1 MDRSHRRCEALARS
15 AFISRREGRYIFAI
29 RTPACL
35 KSIYRSGSIR
45 LALGTANYQM
55 ASTRAALIASWFLR
69 IRTMDAD
76 PRKAMVELWPRL
88 QALAREPV
96 RNETDYIERRA
107 FQGIAFDV
115 QFLVRHSGA
124 KPDEIVAGWD
134 EHFVMLIRENSRA
147 GHIIEKNNS
156 LAGRVE
162 RRREELFAQ
171 GAEVVVSPMG
181 ANTSPTVISSAV
193 VAAAVSAAMPPE
205 GNRSRLS
212 EVLKKFLDW
221 REGEDGDRR
230 AANDV
235 APIIQFAIDLWKD
248 PCIGDIGPDQLVL
261 LKKAMPE
268 IPTPSGFL
276 VDVRSLYQR
285 WSIAKTNDYV
295 VETDGK
301 KIKLVRVSASTLR
314 KRYRSGLNA
323 FWAFLIK
330 NLYVLGP
337 APDFSSSSKQNP
349 PAVERDAF
357 EPEELLKFLG
367 APLFTGCAGISRVW
381 NVGEYFC
388 QTYFYWAVLIQ
399 LLCGLR
405 PGEISQ
411 LRCADIATLYGE
423 WHFRFAKRSLAES
436 DDDDSVDDADT
447 DPGGNDAKTKNA
459 FRWVPVHPLLD
470 QLGILARRDAIASDY
485 IRRKYLEAGG
495 QDRLTKQRC
504 EAIAEEALQQW
515 LFPEW
520 KVYILP
526 SGQVRWSQAVSK
538 AWQYVKVKLKMQ
550 RKGLA
555 LYSARHTFKGFIDDL
570 TNLSERSRRIVMG
583 HSTAINT
590 AGGYGPKTITEEQAE
605 VILGLSNSTIKQM
618 AELLL
623 EAHDKAQRG
632 QLKIIDAWRNDERS
646 NDEKLQAA
654 LAKRAEEYR

>member
-1 MDRSHRRCEALARS
+1 
-15 AFISRREGRYIFAI
+15 
-29 RTPACL
+29 
-35 KSIYRSGSIR
+35 
-45 LALGTANYQM
+45 
-55 ASTRAALIASWFLR
+55 
-69 IRTMDAD
+69 
-76 PRKAMVELWPRL
+76 
-88 QALAREPV
+88 
-96 RNETDYIERRA
+96 
-107 FQGIAFDV
+107 
-115 QFLVRHSGA
+115 
-124 KPDEIVAGWD
+124 
-134 EHFVMLIRENSRA
+134 MLIRENSRA

-171 GAEVVVSPMG
+171 GAELVVSPMG
-181 ANTSPTVISSAV
+181 ANTSPTVINSAV
-193 VAAAVSAAMPPE
+193 VAAAVSAALPPD
-205 GNRSRLS
+205 GNRSQLS
-212 EVLKKFLDW
+212 EVLQKFLDW

-235 APIIQFAIDLWKD
+235 APIIQFAIELWKD

-268 IPTPSGFL
+268 IPTPAGFL

-285 WSIAKTNDYV
+285 WTIAKANDYV

-323 FWAFLIK
+323 FWAFLIE
-330 NLYVLGP
+330 NLYVPGP
-337 APDFSSSSKQNP
+337 APDFSSTSKPNP
-349 PAVERDAF
+349 PPIERDAF
-357 EPEELLKFLG
+357 EEEELLKFLST
-367 APLFTGCAGISRVW
+367 PLFTGCASISRVW
-381 NVGEYFC
+381 NVGECFC

-411 LRCADIATLYGE
+411 LRCADIAALYGE
-423 WHFRFAKRSLAES
+423 PHFRFAKRSLAEG
-436 DDDDSVDDADT
+436 DDEDREDERDT
-447 DPGGNDAKTKNA
+447 EPGGNDAKTKNA
-459 FRWVPVHPLLD
+459 FRWVPIHPLLD
-470 QLGILARRDAIASDY
+470 SLGIIARRDAIVADY
-485 IRRKYLEAGG
+485 ITRKFSEAGG
-495 QDRLTKQRC
+495 EKNHSKAQRSVVED
-504 EAIAEEALQQW
+504 EAQQQW

-520 KVYILP
+520 RVYVLP

-538 AWQYVKVKLKMQ
+538 AWQYVKVKFKMQ

-570 TNLSERSRRIVMG
+570 ANLSERSRRIVMG

-605 VILGLSNSTIKQM
+605 VILGLSNSTIKRM
-618 AELLL
+618 ADLLL
-623 EAHDKAQRG
+623 EAKDKAQRG
-632 QLKIIDAWRNDERS
+632 QLKIIDAWRNEERS
-646 NDEKLQAA
+646 NDEKFQAA

>member
-1 MDRSHRRCEALARS
+1 
-15 AFISRREGRYIFAI
+15 
-29 RTPACL
+29 
-35 KSIYRSGSIR
+35 
-45 LALGTANYQM
+45 
-55 ASTRAALIASWFLR
+55 
-69 IRTMDAD
+69 MDAD
-76 PRKAMVELWPRL
+76 PRKAMLELWPRL
-88 QALAREPV
+88 QALACEPV
-96 RNETDYIERRA
+96 RNEDDYIERRA

-171 GAEVVVSPMG
+171 GAEVVVFPVG
-181 ANTSPTVISSAV
+181 ANTSPTFINSAV
-193 VAAAVSAAMPPE
+193 VAAAVSAAMPPD
-205 GNRSRLS
+205 GNRNRLS

-268 IPTPSGFL
+268 IPTPAGFL

-285 WSIAKTNDYV
+285 WSIAKANDYV

-314 KRYRSGLNA
+314 KRYRSGLNV
-323 FWAFLIK
+323 FWAFLIE
-330 NLYVLGP
+330 NLYVPAP
-337 APDFSSSSKQNP
+337 APDFSSTSKYNP
-349 PAVERDAF
+349 PAIERDAF
-357 EPEELLKFLG
+357 EEEELLKFLST
-367 APLFTGCAGISRVW
+367 PLFTGCAGISRVW
-381 NVGEYFC
+381 NIGGYFC

-405 PGEISQ
+405 PGEVSQ
-411 LRCADIATLYGE
+411 LRCADIAALYGE
-423 WHFRFAKRSLAES
+423 WHFRFAKRSLTEGG
-436 DDDDSVDDADT
+436 DDEDREDELDT
-447 DPGGNDAKTKNA
+447 EPGGNDAKTKNA
-459 FRWVPVHPLLD
+459 FRWVPIHPLLD
-470 QLGILARRDAIASDY
+470 SLGIIARRDAIVADY
-485 IRRKYLEAGG
+485 ITRKFSEVGGEKNLSKIQRNAIEDEA
-495 QDRLTKQRC
+495 Q
-504 EAIAEEALQQW
+504 QQW

-520 KVYILP
+520 RVYVLP

-538 AWQYVKVKLKMQ
+538 AWQYVKVKFKMQ

-570 TNLSERSRRIVMG
+570 ANLSERSRRIVMG

-605 VILGLSNSTIKQM
+605 VILGLSNSTIKRM
-618 AELLL
+618 ADLLL
-623 EAHDKAQRG
+623 EAKDKATRG

-646 NDEKLQAA
+646 NDEKFQSA
-654 LAKRAEEYR
+654 LARRAEEYR